1 MLNIMEKR
9 IIPLLIVAALLAA
22 LTACTGGRIPGNSDG
37 NKPIVNDDGNQT
49 GVADAATKPTE
60 KSVKITETAAKA
72 AQTELYECADFSI
85 TIPKGWKVTAGGVNI
100 YHSIRVYDPN
110 EPVNQMFIQ
119 LKAEPFLHC
128 EEGKAGWQYNCYTM
142 GNAMLAF
149 LADAPVMKNPSTEG
163 FFQIQPQCIDNIS
176 RDLSYAGYTFPRFEN
191 FTVTERFA
199 STSGM
204 KGYAL
209 GDELLRAT
217 FTDNGKEGEGL
228 FSASV
233 VDFGATP
240 VSTGRMN
247 GYLLETV
254 DGGYYMVYNIM
265 AVTAVKD
272 TFIEWESLLTKSY
285 NYNLYI
291 KVNSKGWEEGW
302 DFGPNTKLKINGKEV
317 SFTYIYDDPDDIYTF
332 GVTTGITMTPTAA
345 GASGQTEGDKTD
357 TTSPQTG
364 DNSNLA
370 LWLTVLFVSCGGVIG
385 GTIYGRK
392 KKHSAK

>member
-1 MLNIMEKR
+1 MILKKAKFLSM
-9 IIPLLIVAALLAA
+9 IIAAVLALS
-22 LTACTGGRIPGNSDG
+22 LTACGNKTTVNSDG
-37 NKPIVNDDGNQT
+37 
-49 GVADAATKPTE
+49 TKTVQTE
-60 KSVKITETAAKA
+60 KGVKITETAAKA

-119 LKAEPFLHC
+119 LKAEPLLHC

-142 GNAMLAF
+142 GNAMCAV

-163 FFQIQPQCIDNIS
+163 FYQIQPQCIDNIS
-176 RDLSYAGYTFPRFEN
+176 RDSSYAGYTFPRFEN

-204 KGYAL
+204 KAYAI

-233 VDFGATP
+233 VDFGVTP
-240 VSTGRMN
+240 VGTGRMN

-265 AVTAVKD
+265 AITAVKD
-272 TFIEWESLLTKSY
+272 TFIEWESLLTKCMQT
-285 NYNLYI
+285 I
-291 KVNSKGWEEGW
+291 KYS
-302 DFGPNTKLKINGKEV
+302 D
-317 SFTYIYDDPDDIYTF
+317 S
-332 GVTTGITMTPTAA
+332 
-345 GASGQTEGDKTD
+345 
-357 TTSPQTG
+357 
-364 DNSNLA
+364 
-370 LWLTVLFVSCGGVIG
+370 FVSA
-385 GTIYGRK
+385 TIQAGNEKVAQAMEFSKNANQVLDGMMDSWEKRNTSQDIISQKQSDATLGYERVYDTETNEVYRATNGFTDVYDGKRYQPVTDDSMYTQPISGYIEK
-392 KKHSAK
+392 Q

>member
-1 MLNIMEKR
+1 MLNIMGKR
-9 IIPLLIVAALLAA
+9 IIPLLIAAALLAA
-22 LTACTGGRIPGNSDG
+22 LTACAGGGIPGNSDG
-37 NKPIVNDDGNQT
+37 NKPIVNDEGNQT

-60 KSVKITETAAKA
+60 KTVKITETAAKA

-119 LKAEPFLHC
+119 LKAEPLLHC
-128 EEGKAGWQYNCYTM
+128 EEGKAAWQYNCYTM
-142 GNAMLAF
+142 GNAMYAV

-163 FFQIQPQCIDNIS
+163 FYQIQPQCIDNIS
-176 RDLSYAGYTFPRFEN
+176 RDSSYAGYTFPRFEN

-272 TFIEWESLLTKSY
+272 TFIEWESLLTKCMQT
-285 NYNLYI
+285 I
-291 KVNSKGWEEGW
+291 KYS
-302 DFGPNTKLKINGKEV
+302 D
-317 SFTYIYDDPDDIYTF
+317 S
-332 GVTTGITMTPTAA
+332 
-345 GASGQTEGDKTD
+345 
-357 TTSPQTG
+357 
-364 DNSNLA
+364 
-370 LWLTVLFVSCGGVIG
+370 FVSA
-385 GTIYGRK
+385 TIQAGNEQVAQAMEFSQNANQILDGMMDSWEKRNTSQDIISQKQSDATLSYERVYDVETGETYRADNGWFDTYDGERYMLITDDNMY
-392 KKHSAK
+392 AKPISGYIE

>member
-1 MLNIMEKR
+1 MSFKKVKFLSM
-9 IIPLLIVAALLAA
+9 IISVVMVLS
-22 LTACTGGRIPGNSDG
+22 LTACGGKVTENGDG
-37 NKPIVNDDGNQT
+37 NNTTINDDG
-49 GVADAATKPTE
+49 TKTIQTE
-60 KSVKITETAAKA
+60 KGVKITETAAKA
-72 AQTELYECADFSI
+72 AQTELYECNDFSI
-85 TIPKGWKVTAGGVNI
+85 TIPKGWKVTAGGINI

-119 LKAEPFLHC
+119 LKAEPLLHC

-142 GNAMLAF
+142 GNSMLAF

-163 FFQIQPQCIDNIS
+163 FYQIQPQCIDNIS

-204 KGYAL
+204 KAYAI

-272 TFIEWESLLTKSY
+272 TFIEWESLLTKCMQT
-285 NYNLYI
+285 I
-291 KVNSKGWEEGW
+291 KYS
-302 DFGPNTKLKINGKEV
+302 D
-317 SFTYIYDDPDDIYTF
+317 S
-332 GVTTGITMTPTAA
+332 
-345 GASGQTEGDKTD
+345 
-357 TTSPQTG
+357 
-364 DNSNLA
+364 
-370 LWLTVLFVSCGGVIG
+370 FVSA
-385 GTIYGRK
+385 TIQAGNEK
-392 KKHSAK
+392 VAQAMELSLIHI